1 MIRSRLLNAA
11 LIIIGVF
18 LFILVVTYAFETAP
32 VPYYGILALFLSA
45 VGVWCV
51 RGAVINLRRR
61 KLTPPTRYTLAERA
75 AAWNAIGVLL
85 FLGVFIVLAVVD
97 IASISR
103 DLGQP
108 IAALI
113 PPLGDQAIDLVQ

>member
-11 LIIIGVF
+11 LIIVGVF

-61 KLTPPTRYTLAERA
+61 KLLTPA
-75 AAWNAIGVLL
+75 
-85 FLGVFIVLAVVD
+85 
-97 IASISR
+97 
-103 DLGQP
+103 
-108 IAALI
+108 
-113 PPLGDQAIDLVQ
+113 